1 MSEAATECRPYNH
14 RATKRMLDQLDDI
27 PWFELTH
34 AYGSAVDV
42 PEQIRA
48 LASTNGKQREEA
60 LWQLYGNIFHQGTR
74 YEAAPY
80 AIPFLYELIEDPTT
94 PDKAQLV
101 FFLVSLALGYA
112 ESFLPNGIDRDG
124 LRNLDPSDSDPS
136 YLCYQAVR
144 RGVPT
149 LLSLRNHEDES
160 VRNAAVY
167 ALAWFPQDAEASLP
181 RIESLLSTEPNRCQV
196 ANVILS
202 LGLLSRSSGI
212 PFDRSR
218 IETYLSHD
226 SLLLRTSAA
235 IALATES
242 MEKQVIEIL
251 TGAVRRSSEFDEIRS
266 GIAFNCGDLVG
277 YAGMILTQAGGA
289 ARTSSIEALSEALK
303 SANPMQSLDITRSLL
318 DLVFAGDS
326 SEHSL
331 DEPTLG
337 ALSTI
342 ADHGAWEIEGAL
354 FVNYSSLIRA
364 YGLPGSPEELREFVR
379 AQRN

>member
-1 MSEAATECRPYNH
+1 
-14 RATKRMLDQLDDI
+14 MLDRLDDI

-48 LASTNGKQREEA
+48 LASTNAKQREEA
-60 LWQLYGNIFHQGTR
+60 LWELYGNIFHQGTR

-94 PDKAQLV
+94 PDKPQLV

-112 ESFLPNGIDRDG
+112 EYFLPNGIDRDG
-124 LRNLDPSDSDPS
+124 LRNLDPSDADPS

-144 RGVPT
+144 SGVPT
-149 LLSLRNHEDES
+149 LLGLLNHGDES
-160 VRNAAVY
+160 VRDAAVY
-167 ALAWFPQDAEASLP
+167 ALAWFPEHAETSLP
-181 RIESLLSTEPNRCQV
+181 QIESLLSSEKDQCNV

-202 LGLLSRSSGI
+202 LGLLSRSSGV

-218 IETYLSHD
+218 LETYLTHD

-235 IALATES
+235 IALATEP
-242 MEKQVIEIL
+242 MEKQLIEIL
-251 TGAVRRSSEFDEIRS
+251 TGAVRRSSEFDEFRS

-289 ARTSSIEALSEALK
+289 ARTGSIEALSEALK

-318 DLVFAGDS
+318 DLVFAES
-326 SEHSL
+326 SEQSFDSPAL
-331 DEPTLG
+331 A

-342 ADHGAWEIEGAL
+342 ADHGAWEIQGGL
-354 FVNYSSLIRA
+354 FVNYLDLIRA
-364 YGLPGSPEELREFVR
+364 YGLPDSANGLREFVR
-379 AQRN
+379 AKRNRSEVQG